1 VTGRPSLLTPELI
14 EIAEE
19 AAAAGGAISTI
30 AAACGVHV
38 DTVTNWTKA
47 HRDGKGSELHE
58 AFFKAI
64 QRGQHQAELRA
75 VRKICE
81 FADSR
86 DAQWWLTHNPRTRQ
100 TWSDAAATR
109 REIDRVLG
117 QVAKGILESRLP
129 DDQKSAVMLSIRA
142 QGLQLDDPATDDAS
156 S

>member
-1 VTGRPSLLTPELI
+1 VGRPSLLTPQLI
-14 EIAEE
+14 EVAEE
-19 AAAAGGAISTI
+19 AAAAGGALSTI
-30 AAACGVHV
+30 AAACGVHF
-38 DTVTNWTKA
+38 DTVTHWLEVHK
-47 HRDGKGSELHE
+47 KGTGNDLHA
-58 AFFKAI
+58 AFFQAI

-86 DAQWWLTHNPRTRQ
+86 DAQWWLTHNPRTRE

-129 DDQKSAVMLSIRA
+129 DDQKQAVMLSIRA
-142 QGLQLDDPATDDAS
+142 QGIQVQEPPDAS

>member
-1 VTGRPSLLTPELI
+1 MGRPSLLTPQLI
-14 EIAEE
+14 EVAEE
-19 AAAAGGAISTI
+19 AAAAGGALSTI
-30 AAACGVHV
+30 AAACGVHTE
-38 DTVTNWTKA
+38 TVENWLKA
-47 HRDGKGSELHE
+47 HRNGKGTELHE
-58 AFFKAI
+58 AFFAAV

-86 DAQWWLTHNPRTRQ
+86 DAQWWLTHNPRTRE

-129 DDQKSAVMLSIRA
+129 DDQKAAVMLSIRA
-142 QGLQLDDPATDDAS
+142 QGIQVQEPPDAS

>member
-1 VTGRPSLLTPELI
+1 VGRPSLLTPQLI
-14 EIAEE
+14 EVAEE
-19 AAAAGGAISTI
+19 AAAAGGALSTI
-30 AAACGVHV
+30 AAACGVHTE
-38 DTVTNWTKA
+38 TVENWLKA
-47 HRDGKGSELHE
+47 HRNGKGTELHE
-58 AFFKAI
+58 AFFAAV

-86 DAQWWLTHNPRTRQ
+86 DAQWWLTHNPRTRE

-129 DDQKSAVMLSIRA
+129 DDQKAAVMLSIRA
-142 QGLQLDDPATDDAS
+142 QGIQVQEPPDAS

>member
-1 VTGRPSLLTPELI
+1 MGRPSLLTPRLI
-14 EIAEE
+14 DVAEE
-19 AAAAGGAISTI
+19 AAAAGGALSTI
-30 AAACGVHV
+30 AAACGVHTE
-38 DTVTNWTKA
+38 TVENWLKA
-47 HRDGKGSELHE
+47 HRNGKGTELHE
-58 AFFKAI
+58 AFFAAV

-86 DAQWWLTHNPRTRQ
+86 DAQWWLTHNPRTRE

-129 DDQKSAVMLSIRA
+129 DDQKQAVMLSIRA
-142 QGLQLDDPATDDAS
+142 QGIQVQEPPDAS

>member
-1 VTGRPSLLTPELI
+1 MGRPSLLKPELI
-14 EIAEE
+14 EVAEE
-19 AAAAGGAISTI
+19 AAAAGGALSTI
-30 AAACGVHV
+30 AAACGVHTE
-38 DTVTNWTKA
+38 TVENWLKA
-47 HRDGKGSELHE
+47 HRNGKGTELHE
-58 AFFKAI
+58 AFFAAV

-86 DAQWWLTHNPRTRQ
+86 DAQWWLTHNPRTRE

-129 DDQKSAVMLSIRA
+129 DDQKQAVMLSIRA
-142 QGLQLDDPATDDAS
+142 QGIQVQEPPDAS